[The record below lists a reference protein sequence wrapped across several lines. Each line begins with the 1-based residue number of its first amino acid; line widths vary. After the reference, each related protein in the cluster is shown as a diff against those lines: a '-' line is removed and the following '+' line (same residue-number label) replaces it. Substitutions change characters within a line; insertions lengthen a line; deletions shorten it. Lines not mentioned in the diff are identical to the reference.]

1 MTLNARPCQ
10 KKNLH
15 DTADNHLLPT
25 LSLLNSGSLRMGV
38 KFFCFV
44 DFVFKEEN
52 INFPSLSLFVF
63 LTGLRSLLLFTG
75 GAWLRPLSL
84 SPDFQSLI
92 ELSQRHLL

>member
-1 MTLNARPCQ
+1 MTLNERPCQ
-10 KKNLH
+10 KKILH

-38 KFFCFV
+38 KFFSFAV

-75 GAWLRPLSL
+75 GA
-84 SPDFQSLI
+84 
-92 ELSQRHLL
+92 